1 MINERT
7 LIMPMPEKTTQSVS
21 PRATSMTSQ
30 EAFWFSVRM
39 GIWVLVGIVA
49 LAYSIVTAY

>member
-1 MINERT
+1 
-7 LIMPMPEKTTQSVS
+7 MPMPEKTTQSVS